1 MLISGDLVIHSFSLL
16 LLQCGLALHRKC
28 MESCQLE
35 CEHRKGTVFGVDL
48 SAITRDK
55 QDEVPFVV
63 LQCTSEIEHRALS
76 VQVLFIT
83 AMTRVVGGNQYMP
96 SWPVCYCGL
105 CLRGCIVLV
114 GPSRG
119 SKSSARPL
127 KHKRKRWTCLSIHR
141 MISPLFL
148 NSSLRRY
155 GSCGRVIALNFL

>member
-1 MLISGDLVIHSFSLL
+1 
-16 LLQCGLALHRKC
+16 

-48 SAITRDK
+48 SVITRDK
-55 QDEVPFVV
+55 RDEVPFVV

-76 VQVLFIT
+76 VQVVFIT
-83 AMTRVVGGNQYMP
+83 AMTRVVEGERKNQYM
-96 SWPVCYCGL
+96 PVCYCGL
-105 CLRGCIVLV
+105 YLRGCIVLV
-114 GPSRG
+114 DPSRG

-127 KHKRKRWTCLSIHR
+127 KHKRKRWTCLSIHH